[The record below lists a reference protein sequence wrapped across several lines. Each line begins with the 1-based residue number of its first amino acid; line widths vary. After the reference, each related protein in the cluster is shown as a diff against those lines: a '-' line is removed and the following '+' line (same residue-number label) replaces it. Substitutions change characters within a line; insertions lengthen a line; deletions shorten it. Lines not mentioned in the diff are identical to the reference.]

1 MPKISKIGIITGAGS
16 NRIFVNLIMQDKV
29 KKTDSGIAINK
40 VYTKAD
46 LPENLNDNQMP
57 GEFPYTR
64 SVQKDMYRGKLWT
77 MRQYAGFST
86 AEESNQRYHFLLSQ
100 GVMGLSVAFDL
111 PTQIGYD
118 PDHSLSE
125 GEVGKVGVSISSLA
139 DMEILF
145 KDIPLDK
152 ISTSMTINST
162 SFILLALYVALAK
175 KRGIDIK
182 ELSGTIQNDILKEY
196 AARGTYIY
204 PPKHSMRIIT
214 DIFEWCSNHLPKWNS
229 ISISGYHIREAGSTA
244 VQEVAFTLSNGKAY
258 VKAAQEKGLDINV
271 FGKRLSFFFNAH
283 NNLFEE
289 VAKFRAARKMWAQIM
304 KDLGATDEKA
314 MMLRFH
320 TQTGGATL
328 TAQQPLN
335 NISRVTVQTLAAVLG
350 GTQSLHTNGFDEA
363 LGLPTQ
369 EAASIALRT
378 QQIVAFESGVT
389 DTVDPLAGSY
399 FVENLTHQIEKEA
412 LALIKTIDDMGGS
425 VTAIENGFM
434 QNKIADS
441 AYAYQKNIESKEKI
455 IVGVNEFIS
464 ESSTPIP
471 ILKIDEKIRQE
482 QIDKLKLI
490 KENRDADEVA
500 ACLAAIKTAA
510 LGTDNLMPKVIEAV
524 EQHCTLGEISDTLRS
539 VFGEYQA

>member
-1 MPKISKIGIITGAGS
+1 
-16 NRIFVNLIMQDKV
+16 MQDKV

-64 SVQKDMYRGKLWT
+64 GVQKDMYRGKLWT

-214 DIFEWCSNHLPKWNS
+214 DIFEWCSNNLPKWNS

>member
-1 MPKISKIGIITGAGS
+1 
-16 NRIFVNLIMQDKV
+16 MQDKV

-40 VYTKAD
+40 IYTKAD
-46 LPENLNDNQMP
+46 VPENLNDNQMP

-64 SVQKDMYRGKLWT
+64 GVQKDMYRGKLWT

-86 AEESNQRYHFLLSQ
+86 AEESNQRYHFLLAQ

-125 GEVGKVGVSISSLA
+125 GEVGKVGVSISSLS

-152 ISTSMTINST
+152 ISTSMTINAT

-175 KRGIDIK
+175 KRGINIK

-214 DIFEWCSNHLPKWNS
+214 DIFEWCSNYLPKWNS

-258 VKAAQEKGLDINV
+258 VKAALEKGLDINV

-412 LALIKTIDDMGGS
+412 LALMNTIDDMGGS

-434 QNKIADS
+434 QNKIAES
-441 AYAYQKNIESKEKI
+441 AYVYQKNIESKEKI

-490 KENRDADEVA
+490 KENRDTDKVA